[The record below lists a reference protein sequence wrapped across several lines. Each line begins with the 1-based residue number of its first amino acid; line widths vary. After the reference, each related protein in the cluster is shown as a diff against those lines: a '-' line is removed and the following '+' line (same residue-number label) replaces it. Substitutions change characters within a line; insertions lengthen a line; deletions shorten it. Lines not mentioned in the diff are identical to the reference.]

1 MSADHEDS
9 MEGTTEKLLEDVKQV
24 VRDGEE
30 LLKAGAGELSEKGKA
45 ARARL
50 ASALESAKETGR
62 RLQEKTIA
70 GAKATDKVI
79 REHPYQSI
87 GIAFGVGLLIGVLV
101 NRK

>member
-1 MSADHEDS
+1 MNAESENEI
-9 MEGTTEKLLEDVKQV
+9 EGSTEKLLADVKQV

-30 LLKAGAGELSEKGKA
+30 LLRAGAGELTEKGKA
-45 ARARL
+45 ARERL
-50 ASALESAKETGR
+50 AAALESAKETGR
-62 RLQEKTIA
+62 RLQEKTVA

-87 GIAFGVGLLIGVLV
+87 GIAFGIGLLIGVLV